1 MQPYVQSVARA
12 RGSSTLLAMRG
23 SVAGSMSVRSLLGVV
38 AVCLASFVMLGSVLF
53 VGTSRATAASGFA
66 IAGCRLFSSSAV
78 VDGVLTP
85 GHTPVADPG
94 IIEDDPDA
102 ESMPMAAV
110 RFPDEASVWAAAGIR
125 GADLAAAV
133 ESANAATGSLAGLG
147 PARTDRE
154 VSDSIVRLYCGLL
167 GREPDALELEHWARR
182 YWNGL
187 PLASIA
193 DAFTTSAE
201 FVDRH
206 GDLVDEALVTLLY
219 RSVLAREPAA
229 GGVDSFIAM
238 LRSGEMSRG
247 GLVAAF
253 TDSPEFVSATG
264 TMEPEKPPL
273 PYPAVGS
280 GRRVIYANRE
290 ARVWF
295 VEATGELAK
304 THQVSGRRGVPNP
317 GRYNVYSKSRYA
329 WAPYDGITM
338 EYMVRF
344 AREEWPYGFHSI
356 PINPDDSPL
365 QTIEQLGTLRSGG
378 CVRQNFDDAEFT
390 FGWADV
396 GTRVIMLP

>member
-1 MQPYVQSVARA
+1 MGERSFLRA
-12 RGSSTLLAMRG
+12 S
-23 SVAGSMSVRSLLGVV
+23 
-38 AVCLASFVMLGSVLF
+38 AVGLASFVMLGSVLF
-53 VGTSRATAASGFA
+53 VDVSRAEAASGWA
-66 IAGCRLFSSSAV
+66 IAGCRLFSPSAV

-85 GHTPVADPG
+85 GHVPAADPAIVEG
-94 IIEDDPDA
+94 DPDA

-110 RFPDEASVWAAAGIR
+110 RFPDEASVWAAAGTR
-125 GADLAAAV
+125 GLDLAVAV
-133 ESANAATGSLAGLG
+133 ESAEASTGSLTGLG
-147 PARTDRE
+147 PVRTDRE
-154 VSDSIVRLYCGLL
+154 ISDSVVRLYCGLL
-167 GREPDALELEHWARR
+167 GREPDALELEYWARR

-206 GDLVDEALVTLLY
+206 GDLTDEALVTVLY
-219 RSVLAREPAA
+219 HTVLAREPAA
-229 GGVDSFIAM
+229 GGVDSFIEM

-247 GLVAAF
+247 SLVVAF

-344 AREEWPYGFHSI
+344 ARDEWPYGFHSI
-356 PINPDDSPL
+356 PINPDNSPL
-365 QTIEQLGTLRSGG
+365 QTKEQLGTLRSGG
-378 CVRQNFDDAEFT
+378 CVRQDFDDAEFT
-390 FGWADV
+390 FGWTDI

>member
-1 MQPYVQSVARA
+1 MGERSFLRA
-12 RGSSTLLAMRG
+12 SAM
-23 SVAGSMSVRSLLGVV
+23 
-38 AVCLASFVMLGSVLF
+38 CLASLAVLGSVLF
-53 VGTSRATAASGFA
+53 AGTAHAEAASGRA
-66 IAGCRLFSSSAV
+66 IAGCRLFSPSAV
-78 VDGVLTP
+78 IDGVLTP
-85 GHTPVADPG
+85 GHVPAADPA
-94 IIEDDPDA
+94 IVEDDPDA

-110 RFPDEASVWAAAGIR
+110 RFPDEVSVWAAAGTR
-125 GADLAAAV
+125 GVDLAAAV
-133 ESANAATGSLAGLG
+133 ESADTSTGSLTGLG
-147 PARTDRE
+147 PPRTDRQ
-154 VSDSIVRLYCGLL
+154 VSDSVVRLYCGLL
-167 GREPDALELEHWARR
+167 GREPDALELEYWARR

-206 GDLVDEALVTLLY
+206 GDLTDEALVTVLY
-219 RSVLAREPAA
+219 HTVLAREPAA
-229 GGVDSFIAM
+229 GGVDSFIDM
-238 LRSGEMSRG
+238 LRTGEMSRG
-247 GLVAAF
+247 SLVVAF
-253 TDSPEFVSATG
+253 TDSPEFVSATD